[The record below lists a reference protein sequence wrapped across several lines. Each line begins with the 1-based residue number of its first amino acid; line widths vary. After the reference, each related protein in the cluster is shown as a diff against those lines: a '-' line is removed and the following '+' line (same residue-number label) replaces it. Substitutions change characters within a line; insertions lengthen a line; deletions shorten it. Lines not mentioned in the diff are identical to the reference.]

1 MLLNDDKIIRSATMN
16 QRFVKGVTAVVVG
29 MALNYLGDKLLGV
42 RIETFSGITTFTF
55 AWMLDVFLV
64 PFVVGLVVAW
74 IFGKHAKWLACL
86 PPLFLRCIFYV
97 YVSLYDNPHPYVDF
111 FFEIP
116 LGYWGLCVILAVESA
131 NIGAIL
137 GEVMMGTYGRK
148 DGQLGERDAA
158 VVASRRRELSFG
170 KIVNHKGVNHE

>member
-1 MLLNDDKIIRSATMN
+1 MN
-16 QRFVKGVTAVVVG
+16 QRVINGVTALLVG
-29 MALNYLGDKLLGV
+29 IALNYLGDRLLGV
-42 RIETFSGITTFTF
+42 RIETFSGISTFTF
-55 AWMLDVFLV
+55 PWMLDVFFV
-64 PFVVGLVVAW
+64 PFVVGLAVAW

-86 PPLFLRCIFYV
+86 PPLFLRGFFYV
-97 YVSLYDNPHPYVDF
+97 YVTLFDNPHPYVDF

-148 DGQLGERDAA
+148 DEQVVEKNTAA
-158 VVASRRRELSFG
+158 AASRKRELSFG
-170 KIVNHKGVNHE
+170 KTINHKGVGS